1 MYSGVFLIIDA
12 LDEWQTSRGYR
23 TRFISELFN
32 LQAKFRVRIFA
43 TSTYIPEI
51 VSCFK
56 AGLSKEIEIRASSE
70 DVARYLQG
78 HMVETPLCVRQNQQ
92 LQEDI
97 TRGIS
102 EVVDGMFLL
111 ARLYLE
117 LLFDK
122 LTSNDIR
129 SAVETFRK
137 ENQGLGADQ
146 KDQALALAYD
156 KVMERING
164 QMPGMKIL
172 AMKVLSW
179 ITCAKRQLTTSELRH
194 ALATKTGKFD
204 VDHGDL
210 NTIEDIVS
218 VCAGLVTV
226 DKESNIIRL
235 VHYTTQQYLE
245 RTLDFWVQ
253 ATRVEVA
260 ASHNPVRTG
269 SMTMTIDGLGQAV
282 ELIDYTKREYLEKTQ
297 GSGST
302 NANAEIA
309 KSCLTYLL
317 FPAFNVDFSSLNEYL
332 QGERYGETPYPFL
345 GYCLDYGAEHARL
358 APPESPFITRF
369 FSSGSDIIKN
379 WLLMAATNGGPQA
392 EATTEWLLERGACID
407 MKDSEWKTPLHHAV
421 LNGWKRCV
429 LLLLQRE
436 ASLGLDIDNMTPFH
450 YTVKNG
456 NQEIAQIFLDA
467 GIPIDLTVRRRVI
480 TRMSQTE
487 TGRVTYC
494 IEDNAQSAARSGSVK
509 EGLTSLHLATL
520 TGCREMTKFLLEHCA
535 DPNHPSDHGETALH
549 LALKGELSGPRCLAS
564 RDFWNNPDT
573 RIECILDYLEDEER
587 RSTRLWAIGVR
598 MEIINILL
606 EQPGIN
612 VNAQDIS
619 GISPL
624 HVASGKG
631 SPYTFLVQKLIR
643 KGARVSIQTKEGK
656 TPLHLACLAENE
668 DNLTTLLDSGAD
680 PTECD
685 EKGANALHYAA
696 RCRYKERIR
705 IVLGHVPH
713 GIQEAFTK
721 SQDKQGKNALHYL
734 LKGFIGTG
742 GVGGLKLLLEWSAG
756 VNELDQKGMSPTA
769 TFLGAWSFLQTDEY
783 PEVLR
788 LLFEHGA
795 DPCFKTK
802 EGLNLVHLA
811 VKSGKASTAVLR
823 VLATQ
828 KVDMRARD
836 RQGRTA
842 FHHGAISGRLTEEGL
857 CCLRDEFQ
865 LSTEVLDEQGK
876 TALAYAVEKEQEY
889 HHPDMFDPS
898 RWRSVQAL
906 LSE

>member
-1 MYSGVFLIIDA
+1 MD
-12 LDEWQTSRGYR
+12 
-23 TRFISELFN
+23 
-32 LQAKFRVRIFA
+32 
-43 TSTYIPEI
+43 
-51 VSCFK
+51 CFK
-56 AGLSKEIEIRASSE
+56 ADSSKEIEIRASSE
-70 DVARYLQG
+70 DVSRYLQG
-78 HMVETPLCVRQNQQ
+78 DMVELPFCVQQNPQ
-92 LQEDI
+92 LQEYI
-97 TRGIS
+97 ETGIC
-102 EVVDGMFLL
+102 EAVDGMFLL
-111 ARLYLE
+111 AKLYLP

-122 LTSNDIR
+122 LTLNDIR
-129 SAVETFRK
+129 STMETFRK

-146 KDQALALAYD
+146 KHQALARAYD
-156 KVMERING
+156 QVMERING

-226 DKESNIIRL
+226 DKESSIIRL

-260 ASHNPVRTG
+260 ASHNLVRTG
-269 SMTMTIDGLGQAV
+269 SMAMPIDRHGQAV
-282 ELIDYTKREYLEKTQ
+282 ELIGYTKREYLEKTQ

-317 FPAFNVDFSSLNEYL
+317 FPAFNIDFSSLDEYL
-332 QGERYGETPYPFL
+332 QGVRQGEATYPLL

-379 WLLMAATNGGPQA
+379 WLLMAAKNGGPQA

-407 MKDSEWKTPLHHAV
+407 IKDSEWKSPLHHAV

-429 LLLLQRE
+429 LILLQRE
-436 ASLGLDIDNMTPFH
+436 ASLDLDIDNMTPFH

-467 GIPIDLTVRRRVI
+467 GIPIDLTVRRRVV
-480 TRMSQTE
+480 TRMSQNE
-487 TGRVTYC
+487 TGRVAYR
-494 IEDNAQSAARSGSVK
+494 IEDNAQNAASRDSVK
-509 EGLTSLHLATL
+509 GGLTSLHLAIL
-520 TGCREMTKFLLEHCA
+520 TGCREMTKSLLEHGA
-535 DPNHPSDHGETALH
+535 DPNHPTDHGETPLH
-549 LALKGELSGPRCLAS
+549 LALKGELSGPRCFAS
-564 RDFWNNPDT
+564 RDFWNNPDN
-573 RIECILDYLEDEER
+573 RIECILDYLVEEEY
-587 RSTRLWAIGVR
+587 RSAWLWAIEVR
-598 MEIINILL
+598 MEIINVLL

-624 HVASGKG
+624 HLASGRG
-631 SPYTFLVQKLIR
+631 SPYPFLVQKLIE
-643 KGARVSIQTKEGK
+643 KGARVSIQTKKGK

-668 DNLTTLLDSGAD
+668 CALTTLLSSGAD

-685 EKGANALHYAA
+685 DQGANALHYAA
-696 RCRYKERIR
+696 RCKHKERVR
-705 IVLGHVPH
+705 IVLGHVSD
-713 GIQEAFTK
+713 GTREAFTK
-721 SQDKQGKNALHYL
+721 SKDKQGKNALHYL
-734 LKGFIGTG
+734 LKEFIGTG

-783 PEVLR
+783 PEALR

-828 KVDMRARD
+828 KVDIRARD

-842 FHHGAISGRLTEEGL
+842 FHHGAISGRLTKEGL

-898 RWRSVQAL
+898 RWRRVQAL